1 MIEGSWMPTRG
12 ENITDFE
19 DRVGFIPMFPV
30 PNLNNETSTL
40 MGGWELAIPKKS
52 THKDLA
58 WKLIT
63 LMLEPKTLTPWLIE
77 HRVLP
82 TQVTIGEGEPRLNV
96 SSSYPYYDEMISAIP
111 FGGSRPSI
119 PEFPQIA
126 HYIEEALNAVYY
138 GTKDPE
144 EALDGAAT
152 KSAIILGWKS

>member
-1 MIEGSWMPTRG
+1 ML
-12 ENITDFE
+12 D
-19 DRVGFIPMFPV
+19 
-30 PNLNNETSTL
+30 
-40 MGGWELAIPKKS
+40 PK
-52 THKDLA
+52 
-58 WKLIT
+58 I
-63 LMLEPKTLTPWLIE
+63 LTPWLIE

-82 TQVTIGEGEPRLNV
+82 TQVTIGEGEPRLNA

-138 GTKDPE
+138 GTKEPK
-144 EALDGAAT
+144 EALDDAAT